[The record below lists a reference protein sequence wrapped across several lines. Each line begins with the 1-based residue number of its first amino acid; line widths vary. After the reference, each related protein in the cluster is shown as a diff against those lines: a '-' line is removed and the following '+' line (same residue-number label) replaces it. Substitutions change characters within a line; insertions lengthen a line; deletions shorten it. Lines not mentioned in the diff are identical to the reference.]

1 LIVFLLYLQFYY
13 TPNISYFFMKISHFE
28 PKNIVITGASS
39 GLGAGLAEHYAR
51 GGVTLHL
58 QGRNAQ
64 RLERIAENC
73 RARGAVVHSRILDV
87 THEAGMNQWLGAIDA
102 ITPIDLVIANAGI
115 SAGTGIH
122 GENGKQVKDI
132 FAANI
137 SGVVNTVTPLL
148 PTMIQRKHGQ
158 IAIMSSLAG
167 LRGLPSCPAYSA
179 SKMCARAYG
188 EGLRGWLSS
197 QGVRVSVICPGY
209 IKTAMTAVND
219 FPMPFMMSAEKAAG
233 IIARGLAKNKARIA
247 FPWMLYYPMYLISCL
262 PVWLTDPLF
271 SRLPGKASTADQ

>member
-1 LIVFLLYLQFYY
+1 
-13 TPNISYFFMKISHFE
+13 MKISPFR
-28 PKNIVITGASS
+28 PTNILITGASS
-39 GLGAGLAEHYAR
+39 GLGAALAQHYAAS
-51 GGVTLHL
+51 GVTLHI

-64 RLERIAENC
+64 RLEQTAESC
-73 RARGAVVHSRILDV
+73 RKRGARVNCKVLDV
-87 THEAGMNQWLGAIDA
+87 TDEAGMHSWLIATDA
-102 ITPIDLVIANAGI
+102 KTPLDLIIANAGI

-137 SGVVNTVTPLL
+137 NGVVNTVTPLL
-148 PTMIQRKHGQ
+148 QAMIARKHGQ

-179 SKMCARAYG
+179 SKNCVRAYG
-188 EGLRGWLSS
+188 EGLRGWLSAK
-197 QGVRVSVICPGY
+197 GVKVSVICPGY
-209 IKTAMTAVND
+209 VKTAMTAVNT

-233 IIARGLAKNKARIA
+233 IIAEGLARNKARIA
-247 FPWMLYYPMYLISCL
+247 FPWMLYVPMYLISCL

-271 SRLPGKASTADQ
+271 SRLPGGKADTSNAD